1 MQGFTLRGLKFM
13 NVTKQHAETHYADLS
28 SKPFFGGALRL
39 GRGGAEIGCSL
50 VAQHGR
56 RPADSVV
63 VPFHPT

>member
-39 GRGGAEIGCSL
+39 GRGGLEVVQQDLRHLGIGCSL
-50 VAQHGR
+50 VTQHGQ
-56 RPADSVV
+56 
-63 VPFHPT
+63 